1 MGNFIFFW
9 NFGFRLKASYFELL
23 YRQYY
28 SCPTSGSRH
37 CSKGRPRN
45 MNSLPPSLVAI
56 FIMNE
61 GRLHLCIMDRC
72 YYRSQLLKYSQV
84 CQSVHK
90 WRIGYIWCQV
100 PSCSLVPCPVWVGRV
115 SLVPRSFR
123 GAVGYLWS
131 HVPSGGYGEGGLYLT
146 PPGITKAHTT
156 HPTRV
161 LSS

>member
-1 MGNFIFFW
+1 MVSSKLLCRSQTNGTSNLVLADISGNSDRWEILSSSETLVSV
-9 NFGFRLKASYFELL
+9 FRLKASYFELL

-37 CSKGRPRN
+37 CSKRRPRN

-72 YYRSQLLKYSQV
+72 YYRSQLLMYSQV

-90 WRIGYIWCQV
+90 WRVGYLWCQV
-100 PSCSLVPCPVWVGRV
+100 PSCSLVPCPFWVGRV

-123 GAVGYLWS
+123 GAVGYF
-131 HVPSGGYGEGGLYLT
+131 
-146 PPGITKAHTT
+146 
-156 HPTRV
+156 
-161 LSS
+161 